1 MKTISIIGSIIVT
14 LALVSYSIAILT
26 EQFKKI
32 ITKRVLIFLT
42 TGVTLDITA
51 TICMIIGSSSGPFT
65 LHGMLGYSS
74 LTLMVIDT
82 VLIWKRRNKM
92 GINAEVPPGLNL
104 YTRLAYIWWIAAY
117 ITGGLLV
124 AMR

>member
-1 MKTISIIGSIIVT
+1 MKTISVIGSVIVT
-14 LALVSYSIAILT
+14 LALISYTVAILT
-26 EQFKKI
+26 EQLRRI
-32 ITKRVLIFLT
+32 INKRVLGFLT
-42 TGVTLDITA
+42 TGVTLDISA
-51 TICMIIGSSSGPFT
+51 TICMIIGSSKGPFT

-74 LTLMVIDT
+74 LTLMIIDT
-82 VLIWKRRNKM
+82 LLIWRQRNKI
-92 GINAEVPPGLNL
+92 GINAAVPPALNL